1 MLQKLALVMLAALIC
16 AAPQRAQGLEGAR
29 VSIVLT
35 HVTVIDT
42 AGGTSQPD
50 MTVVIDG
57 GRITRVGKKRLA
69 RIPKTAKEIDATGKY
84 LIPGLWDMHVHT
96 SSAIGYPADGKSRCR
111 CLSPT
116 ELPACATWA
125 ASSI

>member
-1 MLQKLALVMLAALIC
+1 MLQRLAFIILAGLLC
-16 AAPQRAQGLEGAR
+16 AAPQRAQGLGGAG

-42 AGGTSQPD
+42 TGGPAQSD

-57 GRITRVGKKRLA
+57 DRITRVDKKHHGKV
-69 RIPKTAKEIDATGKY
+69 PKMATEIDATGKY

-96 SSAIGYPADGKSRCR
+96 FFGN
-111 CLSPT
+111 
-116 ELPACATWA
+116 
-125 ASSI
+125 